1 MEYYINYTSE
11 GRILGFLDKKC
22 DTDLSIK
29 VSNAIWFENQG
40 MNKVIVDGDN
50 ISFDNVDWKTADE
63 IDEQIQ
69 NEFRLKRDNLLN
81 TVVDHYQKPLVWETL
96 TVEQQD
102 KVRVYR
108 QALLDSTTNW
118 ILPEGLVL

>member
-11 GRILGFLDKKC
+11 GQIVGFLTIKN
-22 DTDLSIK
+22 DTDLNIK
-29 VSNAIWFENQG
+29 VSNEIWVEGQSY
-40 MNKVIVDGDN
+40 NKIIIDGDN
-50 ISFDNVDWKTADE
+50 ISFDKVDWRTQEE

-81 TVVDHYQKPLVWETL
+81 TVADHYQKPLVWETL

-102 KVRVYR
+102 KVRTYR

-118 ILPEGLVL
+118 ILPEELVL